1 MATIQMTREKKI
13 DQMLL
18 MMELYFDQEKDEQ
31 VLKLY
36 NKLWADVPVE
46 HLGIACREYMSQ
58 GKNKYFPKAGDILDI
73 VRRLGKP
80 TQSIEAQ
87 AQQQWRLVVTAIR
100 QRGLSRGA
108 PVFDDPI
115 TNTLVRTQFT
125 WESLCSV
132 EADKLNWE
140 EKRFV
145 EAYNLASEIEPEKL
159 LIEAS
164 TEEVKALVSNIGN
177 IDNLIKIPK
186 RNVVLSQ
193 SERKSPFE
201 KATSN

>member
-1 MATIQMTREKKI
+1 MEKMTREKKI
-13 DQMLL
+13 DQMLF
-18 MMELYFDQEKDEQ
+18 MMELYFGQEKDES

-36 NKLWADVPVE
+36 HKLWADVPVE
-46 HLGIACREYMSQ
+46 QLGIACREYMSQ
-58 GKNKYFPKAGDILDI
+58 GENKFFPKAGEILDI
-73 VRRLGKP
+73 ANCLGKP
-80 TQSIEAQ
+80 THSIEAQ
-87 AQQQWRLVVTAIR
+87 AQQQWRLVLTAIR

-164 TEEVKALVSNIGN
+164 TGEVRALVSNIGN
-177 IDNLIKIPK
+177 IDNGEDNNRTTTIKAPQ
-186 RNVVLSQ
+186 VLG
-193 SERKSPFE
+193 
-201 KATSN
+201 